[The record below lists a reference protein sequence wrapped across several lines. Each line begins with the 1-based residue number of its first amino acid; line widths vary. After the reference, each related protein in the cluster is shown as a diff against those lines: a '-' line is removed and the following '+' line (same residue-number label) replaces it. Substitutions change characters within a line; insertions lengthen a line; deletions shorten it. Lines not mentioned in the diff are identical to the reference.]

1 METIAQVLH
10 TPYPCYSETT
20 EDKLLFMELHFEDIN
35 DELRENAM
43 TLIMVTWLVCARHS
57 QGSRVAI
64 WRSAWM
70 GLPKRVLIPEAHPSV
85 PTIQVQSL
93 YARETTR
100 KTKDQHENMM
110 LDSLAVTN
118 TPGKY
123 QMTVAIS
130 SWQVPDLLNLMR
142 TFERLDKDE

>member
-43 TLIMVTWLVCARHS
+43 TLIMVTWLV
-57 QGSRVAI
+57 
-64 WRSAWM
+64 
-70 GLPKRVLIPEAHPSV
+70 L
-85 PTIQVQSL
+85 
-93 YARETTR
+93 
-100 KTKDQHENMM
+100 DMM

-130 SWQVPDLLNLMR
+130 SWQVSDLLNLMR